1 MRVRERR
8 PEQRIQAQVKA
19 QKEAKLGRVK
29 QGWKASRSGAKERTK
44 RSGMRR
50 RPCLSSLRNER
61 QEAQKKTLPRLA
73 LPFLEQLQIHLRDLL
88 ECFLHLSECAQ
99 TFFYLFLQLA
109 GDGDL
114 APLAIAETDGEN
126 QNRPVAF
133 SAALHA
139 KPAAGL

>member
-8 PEQRIQAQVKA
+8 PEQRTQAQVKA

-61 QEAQKKTLPRLA
+61 QRTQKKTLRPLA
-73 LPFLEQLQIHLRDLL
+73 LPFLERLQIHLRDLL
-88 ECFLHLSECAQ
+88 EYILHLSEGTQA
-99 TFFYLFLQLA
+99 FLYLFLHLG

-114 APLAIAETDGEN
+114 THLAIAETDREN
-126 QNRPVAF
+126 PNRSVAF
-133 SAALHA
+133 ALLA
-139 KPAAGL
+139 KA